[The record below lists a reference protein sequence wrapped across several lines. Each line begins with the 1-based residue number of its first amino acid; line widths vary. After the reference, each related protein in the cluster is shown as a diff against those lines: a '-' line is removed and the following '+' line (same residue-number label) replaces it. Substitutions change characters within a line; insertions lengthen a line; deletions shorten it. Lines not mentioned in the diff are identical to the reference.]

1 MQHGT
6 VMRQRLWL
14 PSLLTSA
21 LLVALIGSSVRGG
34 TPPARDASHDFDF
47 EIGTWKTHVKR
58 LLKPLSGSTTWAQY
72 DGTTV
77 VRRVWDG
84 RSNLVELEV
93 TGPSGHLEL
102 LSLRLYNP
110 DTQQWSLNVASS
122 RTGEF
127 SPPAVGGF
135 ASDRGEFFD
144 QEAFDGHPILV
155 RFVITRVGEDT
166 NRVEQ
171 SFSADWGRTWELNWV
186 ATDVRVE
193 PSTAPSIR

>member
-193 PSTAPSIR
+193 PFTAPSIR